1 MTRECALHCC
11 AALVKFHRMVQFS
24 AGETRFVQL
33 KLFCWTLLFVSPYV
47 MSFDFALGTKTL
59 GTFDEFT
66 SYNCALRYEFVF
78 RDDAHIAKDQHL
90 LCPLKIILNVYF
102 FPIYLFIFT
111 NKVNRIV

>member
-1 MTRECALHCC
+1 
-11 AALVKFHRMVQFS
+11 
-24 AGETRFVQL
+24 
-33 KLFCWTLLFVSPYV
+33 

-59 GTFDEFT
+59 STFDEFT

-78 RDDAHIAKDQHL
+78 RDDAHIAKDEHL
-90 LCPLKIILNVYF
+90 KSTLSIENNFKCLFF